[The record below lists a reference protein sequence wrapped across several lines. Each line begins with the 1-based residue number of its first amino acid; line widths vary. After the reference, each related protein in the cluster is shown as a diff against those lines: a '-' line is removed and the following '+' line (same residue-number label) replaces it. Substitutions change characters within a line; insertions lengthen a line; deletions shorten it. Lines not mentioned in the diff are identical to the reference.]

1 MSRLFKA
8 ALASLFSVPILLAYI
23 MWRWLPLLIDLIVR
37 GLIRYEPKFQPTSW
51 LWHAALSFFST
62 WYIFSAVAVGGIFLL
77 ASWIYNRRKI
87 KLERRRAP
95 AVSFIVPAY
104 NEEKTISKVIASL
117 FRCAANYP
125 GYTEIIVVDDGST
138 DKTRAVAEAT
148 FKMNWEKWP
157 YIKAKIISHKRRMGK
172 AAAIKTGVKKAVGN
186 LIATVDA
193 DTWWE
198 PDALNFLVDRMIAEG
213 FDAVSGFIHPSDGN
227 GDKNLYVILQQLEY
241 SQGLGIYRCAQALGK
256 SILVIP
262 GPIGLYRA
270 DILKKIFEE
279 IDLKSITEDL
289 EITLEM
295 HKRGFKIG
303 YEGRAR
309 STTIAPH
316 NFRTLW
322 RQRKRWFIGGL
333 HNFLSIHRR
342 LLFARKWVALIL
354 WYSLMMGYGGA
365 LIELIATFSLPI
377 FYWFAPDKTY
387 FLYNLILY
395 SLIVFLIGVFQH
407 AVALKFSYNH
417 YNHRKLLFYTPLYP
431 LLRYINMFARI
442 TCLIQYIA
450 GKRGIWE
457 AIERPTILMD
467 CT

>member
-1 MSRLFKA
+1 
-8 ALASLFSVPILLAYI
+8 
-23 MWRWLPLLIDLIVR
+23 MWRWLPLLVDLIIR
-37 GLIRYEPKFQPTSW
+37 GLIHYEPKFQPTSW
-51 LWHAALSFFST
+51 LWHVALSFFSA

-104 NEEKTISKVIASL
+104 NEEEIISKVIASL

-125 GYTEIIVVDDGST
+125 GYTEIIVIDDGST
-138 DKTRAVAEAT
+138 DNTRVIAEAT

-172 AAAIKTGVKKAVGN
+172 AAAIKTGVKKAIGN

-198 PDALNFLVDRMIAEG
+198 PDALNLLVNRMIAEE
-213 FDAVSGFIHPSDGN
+213 FDAVAGFIHPSDGN

-270 DILKKIFEE
+270 NILKKIFEE
-279 IDLKSITEDL
+279 IDLRSVTEDL

-316 NFRTLW
+316 NFRILW
-322 RQRKRWFIGGL
+322 KQRKRWFIGGL
-333 HNFLSIHRR
+333 HNFLGIHRR
-342 LLFARKWVALIL
+342 LLFVRRWVALIL
-354 WYSLMMGYGGA
+354 WYSLVMGYGCA

-377 FYWFAPDKTY
+377 LYWFAPDKIY

-417 YNHRKLLFYTPLYP
+417 YNYRKLLFYTPLYP
-431 LLRYINMFARI
+431 LLRYINILARI

-457 AIERPTILMD
+457 KSERPTISMD
-467 CT
+467 NT